1 MRKATGVP
9 AIQKQIRADQSTW
22 SGNKN
27 REIWVTSRP
36 PSAAPPE
43 MDGAAK
49 AALGGQQAMI
59 TFPLRRSAAETL
71 GITRTH

>member
-1 MRKATGVP
+1 MEWK
-9 AIQKQIRADQSTW
+9 QK
-22 SGNKN
+22 SGDLGD
-27 REIWVTSRP
+27 ISAPP

-43 MDGAAK
+43 TDGAAK